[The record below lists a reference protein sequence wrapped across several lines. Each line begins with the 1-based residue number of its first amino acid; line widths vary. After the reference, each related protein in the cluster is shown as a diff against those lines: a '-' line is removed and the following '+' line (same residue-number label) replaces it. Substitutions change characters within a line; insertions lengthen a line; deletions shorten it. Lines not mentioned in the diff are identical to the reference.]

1 MRFWSSQLILGLVP
15 SPNRLNVR
23 SRMSVQDQNSVRIH
37 CKCVETLL
45 LVSTTQISTF
55 WSELHRISHF
65 HQIPCTSTP
74 NKTILSATHP
84 FQVQFCRKMLFL
96 PDCIPETWQ
105 LCDCDCDEDLCTFW
119 MNSNAFLVFTTHPG
133 SCAQSK

>member
-1 MRFWSSQLILGLVP
+1 MHFWSSQLILGLVP

-23 SRMSVQDQNSVRIH
+23 FRMSLQDQNSVRIH
-37 CKCVETLL
+37 CKCVETLF
-45 LVSTTQISTF
+45 LVTTTQISTF

-74 NKTILSATHP
+74 NETILSAKHP
-84 FQVQFCRKMLFL
+84 FKVQFCRKMLFL

-105 LCDCDCDEDLCTFW
+105 LCDCDCDQDLCTFW
-119 MNSNAFLVFTTHPG
+119 MNSNAFLVFTTHPET
-133 SCAQSK
+133 